1 MISSDYTKFNTS
13 WRDRKEFDVHI
24 ENLKHLKVNFR
35 RVSMGSREYIFYDND
50 LAVPDLFVDID
61 RSDNTGSH
69 IGKFVKK
76 DIAEY
81 IKSNAMNPNKKFV
94 YHEQLFNVDAI
105 RSVLNPKRKI
115 GIPMIAIDINDCYWN
130 TASMLNYISDKTTI
144 QGLKKKK
151 YKLGRNASIGSLS
164 MKEVI
169 TYYKDGEAKSSEVKN
184 GDPLYS
190 LIRNEII
197 NHVYKVFL
205 NLQKKIKKNF
215 YFYLTDCVFCSYDV
229 AEEVVEFFQQEG
241 YTVKTKSCELLD
253 VDFKHN
259 IVSWFDYTA
268 KKVVT
273 KGIDGVPGHQKY
285 YIFNQ
290 KQVVNGK

>member
-1 MISSDYTKFNTS
+1 MIPSDYTKFNTS

-24 ENLKHLKVNFR
+24 ENLKHLKVNFT
-35 RVSMGSREYIFYDND
+35 RVSRGSREYILYEND
-50 LAVPDLFVDID
+50 IATPDLFVDID
-61 RSDNTGSH
+61 KSENTGTH

-76 DIAEY
+76 DIDTY
-81 IKSNAMNPNKKFV
+81 LKSKAVNPNKKFD
-94 YHEQLFNVDAI
+94 YHEQLFNVNALKA
-105 RSVLNPKRKI
+105 VLSKKVKI
-115 GIPMIAIDINDCYWN
+115 GQPIIAIDINDCYWN
-130 TASMLNYISDKTTI
+130 TAKMLGYISHKTYI

-151 YKLGRNASIGSLS
+151 YKLGRNASIGALN
-164 MKEVI
+164 MKEVV
-169 TYYKDGEAKSSEVKN
+169 TYYVDGIAKTSEVRN
-184 GDPLYS
+184 GDPVLS
-190 LIRNEII
+190 VIRNEII
-197 NHVYKVFL
+197 NHVYEVFL
-205 NLQKKIKKNF
+205 SLHKKIKNDF

-229 AEEVVEFFQQEG
+229 ADKVSQHFIDSG
-241 YTVKTKSCELLD
+241 YDVKTKSCELLD